1 MLITSTNKS
10 ESAIPLNWKEETT
23 TLNIAADNKD
33 EYDMLSIKLD
43 PEEILIPSVQTQ
55 NNPNNMVNKESI
67 RRVSSRNK
75 KVPIAMTKDF
85 LW

>member
-10 ESAIPLNWKEETT
+10 ESVIPLNWKEETT
-23 TLNIAADNKD
+23 TLNIAAVNKD